1 MKQKEKFK
9 FENKILWFVFSLSNL
24 NSRNTI
30 YQAFLSLKHV
40 YKMFKNKRVHNRTFF
55 MNIKTFL
62 VLSTPM
68 QRVAKSYK
76 IYVYI
81 VSSILYPVSC
91 IHYPVSSILYPVS
104 CIQYSVSSILY
115 TVSYL
120 LVWFEALSKILF

>member
-9 FENKILWFVFSLSNL
+9 FENKILFVFSLSNL

-91 IHYPVSSILYPVS
+91 IHYPVSSILIQYPDPCSIMYPVS
-104 CIQYSVSSILY
+104 CS
-115 TVSYL
+115 
-120 LVWFEALSKILF
+120 